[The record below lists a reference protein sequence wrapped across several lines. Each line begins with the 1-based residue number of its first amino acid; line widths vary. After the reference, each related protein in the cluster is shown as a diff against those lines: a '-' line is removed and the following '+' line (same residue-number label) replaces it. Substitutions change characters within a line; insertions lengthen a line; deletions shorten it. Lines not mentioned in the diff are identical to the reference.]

1 MGAKLFYSLE
11 TPRSQALCHEFL
23 ICLVGSFAA
32 QAAGEASGEPLDL
45 RKMNGHRLRMQR

>member
-1 MGAKLFYSLE
+1 MEAKLFYSLE

-32 QAAGEASGEPLDL
+32 QTVGEVSGELLDL
-45 RKMNGHRLRMQR
+45 RKMNGHRLRMHR